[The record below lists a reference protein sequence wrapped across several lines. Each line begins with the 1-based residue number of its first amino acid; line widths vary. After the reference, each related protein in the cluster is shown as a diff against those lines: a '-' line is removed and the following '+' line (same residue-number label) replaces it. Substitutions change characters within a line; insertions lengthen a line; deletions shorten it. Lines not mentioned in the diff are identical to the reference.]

1 MHTGDGGDRASH
13 SDGCADAGDI
23 SRRGAVHVRVVI
35 VFGTV
40 GREVWVF
47 L

>member
-1 MHTGDGGDRASH
+1 MHAGDGGDRARH
-13 SDGCADAGDI
+13 GDRGADAGDI